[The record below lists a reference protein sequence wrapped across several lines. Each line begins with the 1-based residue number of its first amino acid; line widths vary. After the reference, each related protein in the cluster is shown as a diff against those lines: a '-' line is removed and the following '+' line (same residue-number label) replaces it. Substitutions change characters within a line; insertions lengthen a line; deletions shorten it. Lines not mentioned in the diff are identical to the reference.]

1 MTQPEQS
8 PGRAAHESRSR
19 RSAEAHVHAR
29 IHASLLAG
37 IDSQDARSAVA
48 AFDAG
53 NAQRPLFGVAVAPWP
68 GLTDHHA
75 AVASPTSDDRVPW
88 RFAVLD
94 TAALIKRDLL
104 RLVREPGLLV
114 FTFVQPV
121 LFVLLFRYVFGGTL
135 GRVIGMDYV
144 NYLLPGI
151 FVQAVAL
158 GAVSTAIGL
167 AEDLGGGIIDRFRS
181 LPMVRMSVL
190 AARTFADLIRN
201 VGIIVVMLIV
211 GMLIGF
217 RPHTVVGVAQ
227 AAVLVLVFAYALS
240 WLMALVGLRS
250 TSAEEAQSIAFPLLL
265 PLTFASSAFVPV
277 ATMPGWLQF
286 FAANQP
292 VTIVVNACRG
302 LMLGPEAAHA
312 LQASG
317 SFTTDTTGYVLRSL
331 IWTVG
336 ILVVAVPLAVRKFNE
351 T

>member
-1 MTQPEQS
+1 MT
-8 PGRAAHESRSR
+8 ASR
-19 RSAEAHVHAR
+19 
-29 IHASLLAG
+29 
-37 IDSQDARSAVA
+37 DTVA
-48 AFDAG
+48 AD
-53 NAQRPLFGVAVAPWP
+53 WP
-68 GLTDHHA
+68 VNTLADQHA
-75 AVASPTSDDRVPW
+75 NKIDGSDDTIAY
-88 RFAVLD
+88 RFAILD
-94 TAALIKRDLL
+94 TLALTKRNLL
-104 RLVREPGLLV
+104 HLVRETGLLV

-135 GRVIGMDYV
+135 GKVLGMNYV

-167 AEDLGGGIIDRFRS
+167 AEDLGGGIIERFRT

-190 AARTFADLIRN
+190 AARTLADVVRN
-201 VGIIVVMLIV
+201 IGIIVVMFFV
-211 GMLIGF
+211 GLLIGF
-217 RPHTVVGVAQ
+217 RPHSLVGVVQ
-227 AAVLVLVFAYALS
+227 GGVLVLVFAFSLS

-277 ATMPGWLQF
+277 NSMPGWLQA

-302 LMLGPEAAHA
+302 LMLGPQAARA

-317 SFTTDTTGYVLRSL
+317 SFTTSTSGYVIRSV
-331 IWTVG
+331 IWIVV
-336 ILVVAVPLAVRKFNE
+336 ILAFSVPRAIRRFNQS
-351 T
+351 